1 MQPGI
6 WTLPRRRQSIRPR
19 RSRQVVPPTS
29 GRRSPHLPVR
39 AGMSELANDADV
51 TRQRLYKAL
60 SENGDPR
67 PSTLLGVICSLGV
80 RLSIQPDG

>member
-1 MQPGI
+1 
-6 WTLPRRRQSIRPR
+6 
-19 RSRQVVPPTS
+19 
-29 GRRSPHLPVR
+29 
-39 AGMSELANDADV
+39 MSELANDADV

-80 RLSIQPDG
+80 HLSIQPDG